1 MTLTMLMTKVI
12 KKKIY
17 FSTAY
22 PLFLQ
27 GYHHPDRELAMAAT
41 PYSID
46 SAERKIDPYRKPEC
60 ALKPDGSP
68 NDNDRVEIGPTALAF
83 DEWEALGLEIP
94 QLDSMREFRLQRLV
108 QQLQQRDYGGILLFD
123 PLNIRYATDTSNM
136 QLWITHN
143 PARACFVSAD
153 GYIVLFDFHS
163 CDHLSAHLPLV
174 RELRSGASF
183 FYFESAHRG
192 DEHASRFVAS
202 VDELMREHA
211 GDNRRIAVDKI
222 EIAGLRALERAG
234 FEVFE
239 GQEVTEL
246 ARVIKGPDEIRAM
259 RCAVAACEA
268 AMYEMEDAIEA
279 GKSENE
285 IWSVLHAGNIK
296 RGGEWLETRI
306 FSSGPR
312 TNPWF
317 QESGPRIVSDGELLA
332 LDTDMIG
339 TYGMCCDISRT
350 WLCGDV
356 EPTSEQKRLYQMSY
370 EHIMTNM
377 DLLGP
382 GVRFSEI
389 TEKAHR
395 LPDSCIP
402 NRYGVVMHG
411 VGLCDE
417 YPAIRYREDYDSYGY
432 DGVFEP
438 GMVICVE
445 VYAGE
450 VGGKEGI
457 KLEDQVLITEDG
469 YENLIRYP
477 FESRLL
483 K

>member
-1 MTLTMLMTKVI
+1 
-12 KKKIY
+12 
-17 FSTAY
+17 
-22 PLFLQ
+22 
-27 GYHHPDRELAMAAT
+27 MAT
-41 PYSID
+41 SPYSID
-46 SAERKIDPYRKPEC
+46 SSNRKIDPYCNPEC

-68 NDNDRVEIGPTALAF
+68 DDNDRVEIGPTALAF
-83 DEWEALGLEIP
+83 AEWEALGLEIP
-94 QLDSMREFRLQRLV
+94 QLDTMREFRLQRLAHE
-108 QQLQQRDYGGILLFD
+108 LQQRDYGGILLFD

-192 DEHASRFVAS
+192 EEHANKFARSI
-202 VDELMREHA
+202 DELMRTHA
-211 GDNRRIAVDKI
+211 GDNRCIAVDKI
-222 EIAGLRALERAG
+222 EIAGLRALEKIG
-234 FEVFE
+234 LEVFE

-246 ARVIKGPDEIRAM
+246 ARVIKGPDEIKAM

-268 AMYEMEDAIEA
+268 AMFEMQDAVKA

-332 LDTDMIG
+332 LDTDMVG

-356 EPTSEQKRLYQMSY
+356 EPTVAQKRLYQMSY

-377 DLLGP
+377 ELLKP
-382 GVRFSEI
+382 GVKFSEI
-389 TEKAHR
+389 TARAHR
-395 LPDSCIP
+395 LPDSCVP

-417 YPAIRYREDYDSYGY
+417 YPSLRYREDYDAYGY
-432 DGVFEP
+432 DGVIEP
-438 GMVICVE
+438 GMTICVE

-450 VGGKEGI
+450 VDGKEGV

-469 YENLIRYP
+469 YENLTRYP
-477 FESRLL
+477 FEERLL

>member
-1 MTLTMLMTKVI
+1 
-12 KKKIY
+12 
-17 FSTAY
+17 
-22 PLFLQ
+22 
-27 GYHHPDRELAMAAT
+27 MAAS

-46 SAERKIDPYRKPEC
+46 SNDRKIDPYRNPEC

-68 NDNDRVEIGPTALAF
+68 DDNDRVEIGPTALAF
-83 DEWEALGLEIP
+83 AEWEVLGLEIP
-94 QLDSMREFRLQRLV
+94 HLDSIREFRLQRLV
-108 QQLQQRDYGGILLFD
+108 QELQNNDYGGILLFD
-123 PLNIRYATDTSNM
+123 PLNIRYATDTTNM

-183 FYFESAHRG
+183 FYFESSYRG
-192 DEHASRFVAS
+192 DEHAGKFAGT
-202 VDELMREHA
+202 VDELMRTHA
-211 GDNRRIAVDKI
+211 GENRRIAVDKI
-222 EIAGLRALERAG
+222 EIAGLRALEKIG
-234 FEVFE
+234 LEVFE
-239 GQEVTEL
+239 GQAVTEI
-246 ARVIKGPDEIRAM
+246 ARVIKCPDEIKAM
-259 RCAVAACEA
+259 RCAIAACQA
-268 AMYEMEDAIEA
+268 AMGEMQNAIEA

-317 QESGPRIVSDGELLA
+317 QESGPRIISDGELLA
-332 LDTDMIG
+332 LDTDMVG

-356 EPTSEQKRLYQMSY
+356 EPTADQKRIYQMSY

-377 DLLGP
+377 ELLKP

-395 LPDSCIP
+395 LPQNCIP

-417 YPAIRYREDYDSYGY
+417 YPAIRYREDYESYGY
-432 DGVFEP
+432 EGVFEP

-450 VGGKEGI
+450 VGGKEGV
-457 KLEDQVLITEDG
+457 KLEDQVLITENG
-469 YENLIRYP
+469 YENLISYP
-477 FESRLL
+477 FEEKLL
-483 K
+483 A

>member
-1 MTLTMLMTKVI
+1 M
-12 KKKIY
+12 
-17 FSTAY
+17 SAS
-22 PLFLQ
+22 
-27 GYHHPDRELAMAAT
+27 

-46 SAERKIDPYRKPEC
+46 SEDRKIDPYRRPEC

-68 NDNDRVEIGPTALAF
+68 DDNDRVEIGPTALAF
-83 DEWEALGLEIP
+83 KEWQALGLEAP
-94 QLDSMREFRLQRLV
+94 HLQTMREFRLQRLV
-108 QQLQQRDYGGILLFD
+108 QELQRNDYGGIVLFD
-123 PLNIRYATDTSNM
+123 PLNIRYATDSTNM

-143 PARACFVSAD
+143 PARACFVAAS
-153 GYIVLFDFHS
+153 GYMVLFDFHS
-163 CDHLSAHLPLV
+163 CDHLSEHLPLV
-174 RELRSGASF
+174 KELRGGASF
-183 FYFESAHRG
+183 FYFESANRSA
-192 DEHASRFVAS
+192 EHAHKFAQSI
-202 VDELMREHA
+202 DELMRTHA
-211 GDNRRIAVDKI
+211 GNNRRLAVDKI
-222 EIAGLRALERAG
+222 EIAGLRALENIG

-239 GQEVTEL
+239 GQAVTEI
-246 ARVIKGPDEIRAM
+246 ARVIKGPDEIKAM

-268 AMYEMEDAIEA
+268 AMFEMQNAVEA

-317 QESGPRIVSDGELLA
+317 QESGPRIVNNGELLA
-332 LDTDMIG
+332 LDTDMVG

-356 EPTSEQKRLYQMSY
+356 APTAEQKYLYQISY

-377 DLLGP
+377 ELLKP
-382 GVRFSEI
+382 GVTFREI

-395 LPDSCIP
+395 LPDNCIP

-417 YPAIRYREDYDSYGY
+417 YPSIRYREDYEGHGY
-432 DGVFEP
+432 DGVIEP
-438 GMVICVE
+438 GMTICVE
-445 VYAGE
+445 VYCGE
-450 VGGKEGI
+450 KGGREGV

-469 YENLIRYP
+469 FENLTKYP
-477 FESRLL
+477 FEAVLMS
-483 K
+483 

>member
-1 MTLTMLMTKVI
+1 
-12 KKKIY
+12 
-17 FSTAY
+17 
-22 PLFLQ
+22 
-27 GYHHPDRELAMAAT
+27 MAAT

-46 SAERKIDPYRKPEC
+46 SEQRKIDPYRKPEF
-60 ALKPDGSP
+60 ALRADGSP
-68 NDNDRVEIGPTALAF
+68 DDNDRVEIGPTALAF
-83 DEWEALGLEIP
+83 EEWAELGLEIP
-94 QLDSMREFRLQRLV
+94 QLDRMREFRLQRLV
-108 QQLQQRDYGGILLFD
+108 DQLQQRDYGGLLLFD
-123 PLNIRYATDTSNM
+123 PLNIRYATDTTNM

-174 RELRSGASF
+174 REVRGGASF
-183 FYFESAHRG
+183 FYFESSYRG
-192 DEHASRFVAS
+192 EEHAGKFAAS
-202 VDELMREHA
+202 IDELMRTHA

-222 EIAGLRALERAG
+222 EIAGLRALEKAG
-234 FEVFE
+234 LQVFE

-246 ARVIKGPDEIRAM
+246 ARVIKGPDEISAS

-268 AMYEMEDAIEA
+268 AMREMQDAIAA

-332 LDTDMIG
+332 LDTDMVG

-356 EPTSEQKRLYQMSY
+356 EPTAEQKELYRLSH

-377 DLLGP
+377 ELLGA
-382 GVRFSEI
+382 GVSFREI

-395 LPDSCIP
+395 LPERFIP

-417 YPAIRYREDYDSYGY
+417 YPSIRYREDWDSHGY
-432 DGVFEP
+432 DGVLEP
-438 GMVICVE
+438 GMLICVE
-445 VYAGE
+445 VYAGA
-450 VGGKEGI
+450 VDGREGV

-469 YENLIRYP
+469 YENLTRYP

-483 K
+483 AP

>member
-1 MTLTMLMTKVI
+1 MQGFYSIVI
-12 KKKIY
+12 EID
-17 FSTAY
+17 T
-22 PLFLQ
+22 
-27 GYHHPDRELAMAAT
+27 MAAT

-46 SAERKIDPYRKPEC
+46 SAQRKIDPYSKPQF
-60 ALKPDGSP
+60 ALKPDGSLD
-68 NDNDRVEIGPTALAF
+68 DNNRVEIGPTALAF
-83 DEWEALGLEIP
+83 AEWRDLGLEIP
-94 QLDSMREFRLQRLV
+94 QLDRMREFRLQRLV
-108 QQLQQRDYGGILLFD
+108 DQLQQHDYGGLLLFD
-123 PLNIRYATDTSNM
+123 PLNIRYATDTTNM

-143 PARACFVSAD
+143 PARACFISAA

-163 CDHLSAHLPLV
+163 CEHLSDHLPLV
-174 RELRSGASF
+174 KEVRGGASF
-183 FYFESAHRG
+183 FYFESADRG
-192 DEHASRFVAS
+192 PEHAAKFAANI
-202 VDELMREHA
+202 DELMRTHA

-222 EIAGLRALERAG
+222 EIAGLRALEKAG
-234 FEVFE
+234 LEVFE
-239 GQEVTEL
+239 GQRVTEL
-246 ARVIKGPDEIRAM
+246 ARVIKGADEIRAS

-268 AMYEMEDAIEA
+268 AMYEMQAAIEA

-317 QESGPRIVSDGELLA
+317 QESGPRVVADGELLA
-332 LDTDMIG
+332 LDTDMVG

-356 EPTSEQKRLYQMSY
+356 EATAEQKSIYQLSY
-370 EHIMTNM
+370 DHIMTNM
-377 DLLGP
+377 ELLKP
-382 GVRFSEI
+382 GVTFREI

-395 LPDSCIP
+395 LPDNFIP

-417 YPAIRYREDYDSYGY
+417 YPSIRYREDYESYGY

-438 GMVICVE
+438 GMLICVE

-450 VGGKEGI
+450 AGGKEGV

-469 YENLIRYP
+469 YENLTKYP

>member
-1 MTLTMLMTKVI
+1 MSYSCSAFAFALEI
-12 KKKIY
+12 K
-17 FSTAY
+17 S
-22 PLFLQ
+22 
-27 GYHHPDRELAMAAT
+27 MAAT

-46 SAERKIDPYRKPEC
+46 SEQRKIDPYAKPQF
-60 ALKPDGSP
+60 ALKRDGSP

-83 DEWEALGLEIP
+83 SEWEALGLEIP

-108 QQLQQRDYGGILLFD
+108 QQLQQRDYGGLLLFD
-123 PLNIRYATDTSNM
+123 PLNIRYATDTTNM

-143 PARACFVSAD
+143 PARACFVSAE

-163 CDHLSAHLPLV
+163 CEHLSAHLPLV
-174 RELRSGASF
+174 KELRSGASF
-183 FYFESAHRG
+183 FYFESANRG
-192 DEHASRFVAS
+192 DEHAGKFAATI
-202 VDELMREHA
+202 DELMRKHA
-211 GDNRRIAVDKI
+211 GENRRIAVDKI
-222 EIAGLRALERAG
+222 EIAGLRALEKAG
-234 FEVFE
+234 LEVFE

-246 ARVIKGPDEIRAM
+246 ARVIKGPDEIRAS
-259 RCAVAACEA
+259 RCATAACEA
-268 AMYEMEDAIEA
+268 AMYEMQAAVEA

-317 QESGPRIVSDGELLA
+317 QESGPRVIGDGELLA
-332 LDTDMIG
+332 LDTDMVG

-350 WLCGDV
+350 WLCGDG
-356 EPTSEQKRLYQMSY
+356 EGSAEQKEIYQLSY
-370 EHIMTNM
+370 DHIMTNM
-377 DLLGP
+377 ELLKP
-382 GVRFSEI
+382 GVSFREI

-395 LPDSCIP
+395 LPDRFVA

-438 GMVICVE
+438 GMLICVE
-445 VYAGE
+445 VYAGA
-450 VGGKEGI
+450 VGGKEGV

-469 YENLIRYP
+469 YENLTRYP

-483 K
+483 R

>member
-1 MTLTMLMTKVI
+1 
-12 KKKIY
+12 
-17 FSTAY
+17 
-22 PLFLQ
+22 
-27 GYHHPDRELAMAAT
+27 MADN

-46 SAERKIDPYRKPEC
+46 STVRKIDPGRKPEF

-68 NDNDRVEIGPTALAF
+68 DDNDRVEIGPTALAF
-83 DEWEALGLEIP
+83 AEWEALGLECP
-94 QLDSMREFRLQRLV
+94 QLDTMREFRLQRLV
-108 QQLQQRDYGGILLFD
+108 LELQKHDYGGIVLFD
-123 PLNIRYATDTSNM
+123 PLNIRYATDSTNM

-153 GYIVLFDFHS
+153 GYMALFDFHS
-163 CDHLSAHLPLV
+163 CDHLSEHLPLV
-174 RELRSGASF
+174 KELRSGASF
-183 FYFESAHRG
+183 FYFESANRSE
-192 DEHASRFVAS
+192 EHALKFARNI
-202 VDELMREHA
+202 DDLMRTHSA
-211 GDNRRIAVDKI
+211 SNRRLAVDKI
-222 EIAGLRALERAG
+222 EIAGLRALEKVG

-239 GQEVTEL
+239 GQSVTEK

-259 RCAVAACEA
+259 RCAIAACEA
-268 AMYEMEDAIEA
+268 SMHEMQDAVEA

-317 QESGPRIVSDGELLA
+317 QESGPRVINDGELLA
-332 LDTDMIG
+332 LDTDMVG

-350 WLCGDV
+350 WLCGDI
-356 EPTSEQKRLYQMSY
+356 EPTADQKRIYRMSY

-377 DLLGP
+377 ELLKP

-395 LPDSCIP
+395 LPDNCIA
-402 NRYGVVMHG
+402 NRYGVIMHG

-417 YPAIRYREDYDSYGY
+417 YPAIRYREDYDAYGY
-432 DGVFEP
+432 DGIFEP

-450 VGGKEGI
+450 VDGKEGV
-457 KLEDQVLITEDG
+457 KLEDQVLITADG

-477 FESRLL
+477 FEEKLL

>member
-1 MTLTMLMTKVI
+1 
-12 KKKIY
+12 
-17 FSTAY
+17 
-22 PLFLQ
+22 LQ
-27 GYHHPDRELAMAAT
+27 GYQYPDPEYAMAAT

-46 SAERKIDPYRKPEC
+46 AAERKIDPYRKPEC

-68 NDNDRVEIGPTALAF
+68 DDNDRVEIGPTALAF
-83 DEWEALGLEIP
+83 AEWEALGLECP

-123 PLNIRYATDTSNM
+123 PLNIRYATDSTNM

-143 PARACFVSAD
+143 PARACFVSAG

-163 CDHLSAHLPLV
+163 CDHLSDHLPLV
-174 RELRSGASF
+174 KELRSGASF

-192 DEHASRFVAS
+192 EEHASKFVAS
-202 VDELMREHA
+202 IDELMREHS
-211 GDNRRIAVDKI
+211 GGNRRIAVDKI
-222 EIAGLRALERAG
+222 EIAGLRALEKAG

-246 ARVIKGPDEIRAM
+246 ARVIKGPDEIKAM
-259 RCAVAACEA
+259 RCAIAACEA

-356 EPTSEQKRLYQMSY
+356 APTAEQKRLYQLSY

-377 DLLGP
+377 ELLGP
-382 GVRFSEI
+382 GACTASACAMSTPPSATAR
-389 TEKAHR
+389 TTTPTAMKAY
-395 LPDSCIP
+395 S
-402 NRYGVVMHG
+402 N
-411 VGLCDE
+411 
-417 YPAIRYREDYDSYGY
+417 PAW
-432 DGVFEP
+432 
-438 GMVICVE
+438 
-445 VYAGE
+445 
-450 VGGKEGI
+450 
-457 KLEDQVLITEDG
+457 
-469 YENLIRYP
+469 
-477 FESRLL
+477 
-483 K
+483 

>member
-1 MTLTMLMTKVI
+1 
-12 KKKIY
+12 
-17 FSTAY
+17 
-22 PLFLQ
+22 
-27 GYHHPDRELAMAAT
+27 MARS

-46 SAERKIDPYRKPEC
+46 SADRKIDPYRKPEY
-60 ALKPDGSP
+60 ALKPDGTP
-68 NDNDRVEIGPTALAF
+68 DDNDRVEIGPTALAF
-83 DEWEALGLEIP
+83 EEWASLGLEIP
-94 QLDSMREFRLQRLV
+94 HLDSMREFRLQRLV
-108 QQLQQRDYGGILLFD
+108 AELQIHDYGGIVLFD
-123 PLNIRYATDTSNM
+123 PLNIRYATDSTNM

-143 PARACFVSAD
+143 PARACFVGAD
-153 GYIVLFDFHS
+153 GYMVLYDFHS
-163 CDHLSAHLPLV
+163 CDHLSDHLPLV

-183 FYFESAHRG
+183 FYFESANRG
-192 DEHASRFVAS
+192 AEQALKFANSI
-202 VDELMREHA
+202 DELMRGHA
-211 GDNRRIAVDKI
+211 GGNRRLAVDKI
-222 EIAGLRALERAG
+222 EIAGLRALEKVG

-239 GQEVTEL
+239 GQEVTEI
-246 ARVIKGPDEIRAM
+246 ARVIKGPDEIKAM
-259 RCAVAACEA
+259 RCAVSACEA
-268 AMYEMEDAIEA
+268 AMYEMEAAIEA

-317 QESGPRIVSDGELLA
+317 QESGPRVVSDGELLA
-332 LDTDMIG
+332 LDTDMVG

-356 EPTSEQKRLYQMSY
+356 EPTDDQKRLYRISY
-370 EHIMTNM
+370 EHIMANM
-377 DLLGP
+377 ELLRP
-382 GVRFSEI
+382 GVSFREI

-395 LPDSCIP
+395 LPDNCIP

-417 YPAIRYREDYDSYGY
+417 YPAIRYREDYDAHGY

-445 VYAGE
+445 VYCGE
-450 VGGKEGI
+450 KGGREGV

-469 YENLIRYP
+469 FENLIGYP
-477 FESRLL
+477 FEERLL

>member
-1 MTLTMLMTKVI
+1 
-12 KKKIY
+12 
-17 FSTAY
+17 
-22 PLFLQ
+22 
-27 GYHHPDRELAMAAT
+27 MAAS

-46 SAERKIDPYRKPEC
+46 SSNRKIDPYRNPEC

-68 NDNDRVEIGPTALAF
+68 DDNDRVEIGPTALAF
-83 DEWEALGLEIP
+83 EEWEALGLEIP
-94 QLDSMREFRLQRLV
+94 QLDTMREFRLQRLV
-108 QQLQQRDYGGILLFD
+108 KELQQRDYGGILLFD

-136 QLWITHN
+136 QLWIAHN

-163 CDHLSAHLPLV
+163 CDHISAHLPLV

-183 FYFESAHRG
+183 FYFESAHRIE
-192 DEHASRFVAS
+192 EHANDFARSI
-202 VDELMREHA
+202 DELMRTHA

-222 EIAGLRALERAG
+222 EISGLRALEKIG
-234 FEVFE
+234 LEVFE

-246 ARVIKGPDEIRAM
+246 ARVIKGPDEIKAM

-268 AMYEMEDAIEA
+268 AMYEMQDAVEA
-279 GKSENE
+279 GKSEND
-285 IWSVLHAGNIK
+285 IWSVLHAGNIR

-317 QESGPRIVSDGELLA
+317 QESGPRIISDGELLA

-356 EPTSEQKRLYQMSY
+356 EPTADQKRLYQMSY

-377 DLLGP
+377 ELLKP
-382 GVRFSEI
+382 GVKFSEI
-389 TEKAHR
+389 TERAHR
-395 LPDSCIP
+395 LPDNCVP

-417 YPAIRYREDYDSYGY
+417 YPALRYREDYDAYGY
-432 DGVFEP
+432 DGVIEP
-438 GMVICVE
+438 GMAICVE

-450 VGGKEGI
+450 VGGKEGV

-469 YENLIRYP
+469 YENLTSYP
-477 FESRLL
+477 FEERLL

>member
-1 MTLTMLMTKVI
+1 
-12 KKKIY
+12 
-17 FSTAY
+17 
-22 PLFLQ
+22 
-27 GYHHPDRELAMAAT
+27 MAAT

-46 SAERKIDPYRKPEC
+46 SSQRKIDPYAKPEF
-60 ALKPDGSP
+60 ALKPDGSTS
-68 NDNDRVEIGPTALAF
+68 DNDRVEIGPTALAF
-83 DEWEALGLEIP
+83 SEWEALGLEIP
-94 QLDSMREFRLQRLV
+94 QLERMREFRLQRLV
-108 QQLQQRDYGGILLFD
+108 AQLQQRDYGGILLFD
-123 PLNIRYATDTSNM
+123 PLNIRYATDTTNM

-174 RELRSGASF
+174 KEVRGGASF
-183 FYFESAHRG
+183 FYFESAERG
-192 DEHASRFVAS
+192 P
-202 VDELMREHA
+202 EHA
-211 GDNRRIAVDKI
+211 GKFAATIDDLMRTHAGSNRRIAVDKI
-222 EIAGLRALERAG
+222 EISGLRALEKAG
-234 FEVFE
+234 LEVFE
-239 GQEVTEL
+239 GQAVTEL
-246 ARVIKGPDEIRAM
+246 ARVIKGPDEIRAS
-259 RCAVAACEA
+259 RCATAACEA
-268 AMYEMEDAIEA
+268 AMFEMEAAVEA

-317 QESGPRIVSDGELLA
+317 QESGPRVIGDGELLA
-332 LDTDMIG
+332 LDTDMVG

-350 WLCGDV
+350 WLCGDG
-356 EPTSEQKRLYQMSY
+356 PATAEQKEIYQLSY
-370 EHIMTNM
+370 DHIMTNM
-377 DLLGP
+377 ELLKP

-395 LPDSCIP
+395 LPDNFIP

-417 YPAIRYREDYDSYGY
+417 YPSIRYREDYESYGY

-438 GMVICVE
+438 GMLICVE
-445 VYAGE
+445 VYAGA
-450 VGGKEGI
+450 VDGKEGV

-469 YENLIRYP
+469 YENLTRYP

>member
-1 MTLTMLMTKVI
+1 
-12 KKKIY
+12 
-17 FSTAY
+17 
-22 PLFLQ
+22 
-27 GYHHPDRELAMAAT
+27 MAVN

-46 SAERKIDPYRKPEC
+46 SSNRKIDPNRKPEF

-68 NDNDRVEIGPTALAF
+68 DDNDRVEIGPTALAF
-83 DEWEALGLEIP
+83 AEWEALGLECP

-108 QQLQQRDYGGILLFD
+108 QELQKHDYGGIVLFD
-123 PLNIRYATDTSNM
+123 PLNIRYATDSTNM

-153 GYIVLFDFHS
+153 GYMVLFDFHS
-163 CDHLSAHLPLV
+163 CDHLSDHLPLV
-174 RELRSGASF
+174 KELRSGASF
-183 FYFESAHRG
+183 FYFESANRG
-192 DEHASRFVAS
+192 AEHALKFAKSI
-202 VDELMREHA
+202 DELMRTHSGE
-211 GDNRRIAVDKI
+211 NRRLAVDKI
-222 EIAGLRALERAG
+222 EIAGLRALEKVG

-239 GQEVTEL
+239 GQPVTEE
-246 ARVIKGPDEIRAM
+246 ARVIKGPDEIKAM

-268 AMYEMEDAIEA
+268 AMYEMQDAIET

-317 QESGPRIVSDGELLA
+317 QESGPRIISDGELLA
-332 LDTDMIG
+332 LDTDMVG

-356 EPTSEQKRLYQMSY
+356 EPTSDQKRIYQMSY

-377 DLLGP
+377 ELLKP

-395 LPDSCIP
+395 LPDNCIP

-417 YPAIRYREDYDSYGY
+417 YPAIRYREDYDAHGY
-432 DGVFEP
+432 EGVFEP

-450 VGGKEGI
+450 VGGREGV

-469 YENLIRYP
+469 YENLISYP
-477 FESRLL
+477 FEARLL